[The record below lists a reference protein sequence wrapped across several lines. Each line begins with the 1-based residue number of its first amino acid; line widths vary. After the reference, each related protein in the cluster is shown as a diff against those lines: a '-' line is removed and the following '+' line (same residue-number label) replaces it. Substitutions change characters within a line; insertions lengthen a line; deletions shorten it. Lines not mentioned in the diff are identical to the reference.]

1 MPFAAV
7 LIGSSYFFYLR
18 LSRFHARKG
27 ISGSG
32 LCPLTM
38 LRHLVNLQAPNTLRQ
53 GIPLLLYERS
63 AASESLYYPCPSDW
77 NATANM
83 DNACTFPGHLHT
95 VVMLPSLARDGRSND
110 STSHEKT
117 AIHSRMFARCSISNK
132 SSPRATRPREYPA
145 TAPASFCPPKRRVC
159 ANAQGQKA
167 PFPGSPTY
175 WPRILD

>member
-7 LIGSSYFFYLR
+7 LTQASCCVYLR
-18 LSRFHARKG
+18 VSRFHARKG

-38 LRHLVNLQAPNTLRQ
+38 LRHLVNLQAPNALRQ
-53 GIPLLLYERS
+53 GIPLLLHARS
-63 AASESLYYPCPSDW
+63 AASASLRYLCPSGW
-77 NATANM
+77 HANL
-83 DNACTFPGHLHT
+83 DNACTFSGHLHT
-95 VVMLPSLARDGRSND
+95 VVMLPGLARDGRSND

-117 AIHSRMFARCSISNK
+117 AIHSRMFIRRGSFTK
-132 SSPRATRPREYPA
+132 SSPRATRPREYRA
-145 TAPASFCPPKRRVC
+145 TAASFCQARRRVC
-159 ANAQGQKA
+159 ANPQWQKS